1 MSQENVHWE
10 LFLCVCPP
18 RPLLFLSLVPY
29 AACAACSGP
38 FSSPSSFFSAPSSS
52 SSVLPS
58 LSFPVCR
65 AGGLRSFA
73 PHGSRPPSVPPSAV
87 FLCENFCFLNLLSS
101 SALRVLSVFFRPV
114 GLKKVSKRFGDTEKS
129 STFAIPFEKWA
140 SLSGRWFCEKSA
152 SAMLQRVF
160 FGNFPGLRAS
170 GKFFLK
176 KVLENQKKSLPLQPR
191 FKRERNSKFIE
202 KTEKYK
208 YKQVPRI
215 Q

>member
-18 RPLLFLSLVPY
+18 WPLPFLSLVPY

-65 AGGLRSFA
+65 DGGLLSFA
-73 PHGSRPPSVPPSAV
+73 PPGSRPPSVPPSAV

-170 GKFFLK
+170 GKFFEKSFGESK
-176 KVLENQKKSLPLQPR
+176 KRLTFAAPFQDRAEQ
-191 FKRERNSKFIE
+191 
-202 KTEKYK
+202 
-208 YKQVPRI
+208 QVH
-215 Q
+215 